1 METKRVLIVM
11 GSRSDLPSMEGCMKQ
26 LDDFQ
31 VGYEVRVLS
40 AHRTP
45 EAVLE
50 LSKTACERGIQVI
63 IAAAALGGLD
73 SLLSTVQ
80 MPQGVPVATVAIGK
94 SGARNAAILAC
105 QMIGLND
112 KSLQDKIVEFKKE
125 LAQKVLEQSIVE

>member
-63 IAAAALGGLD
+63 IAAAGGAAHLAGVLA
-73 SLLSTVQ
+73 SSTPLPVIGIQQYKCLKEFLLRLSQLVNRGQ
-80 MPQGVPVATVAIGK
+80 EMQL
-94 SGARNAAILAC
+94 S
-105 QMIGLND
+105 
-112 KSLQDKIVEFKKE
+112 
-125 LAQKVLEQSIVE
+125 

>member
-1 METKRVLIVM
+1 MYKRQQLSMPQKYGMYDSALNSVGFVECNTSYSIVAV
-11 GSRSDLPSMEGCMKQ
+11 SYTH
-26 LDDFQ
+26 LDVYKRQ
-31 VGYEVRVLS
+31 
-40 AHRTP
+40 
-45 EAVLE
+45 
-50 LSKTACERGIQVI
+50 
-63 IAAAALGGLD
+63 GLD

-125 LAQKVLEQSIVE
+125 QAQKVLEQSIVE

>member
-1 METKRVLIVM
+1 M
-11 GSRSDLPSMEGCMKQ
+11 
-26 LDDFQ
+26 
-31 VGYEVRVLS
+31 
-40 AHRTP
+40 
-45 EAVLE
+45 
-50 LSKTACERGIQVI
+50 SKTACERGIQVI
-63 IAAAALGGLD
+63 IAAAGGAAHLAGVLASSTPLPVIGIPSQTSALGGLD

-125 LAQKVLEQSIVE
+125 QAQKVLEQSIVE